1 MSEHSAPALKSA
13 DDPAFTLPASLA
25 ALRLP
30 LCAGGLIVMLL
41 GWWLASGIGSDDLS
55 EAEAAHIGA
64 NFGMSVYLTAAV
76 YCMTIVLGSLFFVL
90 IQHLVRAGWSIVV
103 RRIAEL
109 VMVMVIP
116 MGILFI
122 PVVGSLWTGEGTLY
136 RWDNA
141 AYATDHGLPEKVWDE
156 KIRWL
161 NQEWFTARTVGYFA
175 VWTMLALFF
184 FKNSVRQDQTGEKAI
199 TDKMQ
204 YWSGPAVMLFSAT
217 TTFAAFDWVMSLAP
231 MWFSTMFGVYL
242 FAGSILGAHC
252 LLAVASY
259 VLQKTGALRD
269 EVTVEHYHDLG
280 KLIFGFVFFWT
291 YISFSQY
298 LLIWYGNI
306 PEETEWFYI
315 RQVGTWGGVALVL
328 IFFHWMLPFA
338 GTMSRH
344 VRRKPVL
351 VCAWGAYLLVMHYVD
366 VYFMIMPSVEEGSAG
381 GTVGVVAS
389 ILCVVGMVS
398 LLTGL
403 VLVLAQ
409 QNKVVAVRDP
419 RLGESIAFE
428 NI

>member
-1 MSEHSAPALKSA
+1 MSEHSAPAPKSV
-13 DDPAFTLPASLA
+13 DDPAFMLPASLA
-25 ALRLP
+25 ALRIP
-30 LCAGGLIVMLL
+30 LCVGGLIVMLL
-41 GWWLASGIGSDDLS
+41 GWYLANDIGSD
-55 EAEAAHIGA
+55 GG

-76 YCMTIVLGSLFFVL
+76 YCMTIVLGCLFFVL

-122 PVVGSLWTGEGTLY
+122 PIIASLWTGDGILY
-136 RWDNA
+136 RWDDAGYA
-141 AYATDHGLPEKVWDE
+141 AEHGLPQAVWAEKL
-156 KIRWL
+156 RWL
-161 NQEWFTARTVGYFA
+161 NQEWFTVRTIGYFA

-252 LLAVASY
+252 LLAVVSY
-259 VLQKTGALRD
+259 VLQKKGAMRD

-306 PEETEWFYI
+306 PEETEWFYV
-315 RQVGTWGGVALVL
+315 RQLGTWGGVALVL

-344 VRRKPVL
+344 VRRKPGL
-351 VCAWGAYLLVMHYVD
+351 VCAWGAYLLVMHYLD
-366 VYFMIMPSVEEGSAG
+366 VYFMIMPSAEQGNAG
-381 GTVGVVAS
+381 GTMGVVAS
-389 ILCVVGMVS
+389 VLCVVGMVS

-403 VLVLAQ
+403 CLGLAQ

>member
-1 MSEHSAPALKSA
+1 MSEHNAPAPKSS
-13 DDPAFTLPASLA
+13 DDPAFMLPASLA
-25 ALRLP
+25 VLRLP
-30 LCAGGLIVMLL
+30 LCVGGFILMSL
-41 GWWLASGIGSDDLS
+41 GWYLASGVG
-55 EAEAAHIGA
+55 EHGQ
-64 NFGMSVYLTAAV
+64 NFGMAVYLTASV
-76 YCMTIVLGSLFFVL
+76 YCMTIILGCLFFVM

-109 VMVMVIP
+109 AMLMVIP

-122 PVVGSLWTGEGTLY
+122 PILTSLWMGEGTLY
-136 RWDNA
+136 RWDNPE
-141 AYATDHGLPEKVWDE
+141 YGPEHGLPTNVWQEKL
-156 KIRWL
+156 RWL
-161 NQEWFTARTVGYFA
+161 NEGWFTVRTIGYFA
-175 VWTMLALFF
+175 VWISLALFF
-184 FKNSVRQDQTGEKAI
+184 FKNSVRQDQTGDKAI

-204 YWSGPAVMLFSAT
+204 YWSGPAVMLFSLT

-231 MWFSTMFGVYL
+231 LWFSTMFGVYL
-242 FAGSILGAHC
+242 FAGSILSAHC

-259 VLQKTGALRD
+259 VLQKQGAMRD

-306 PEETEWFYI
+306 PEETEWFYV
-315 RQVGTWGGVALVL
+315 RQIGNWGSVALVL

-344 VRRKPVL
+344 VRRKPGL
-351 VCAWGAYLLVMHYVD
+351 VCAWGAYLLIMHYVD
-366 VYFMIMPSVEEGSAG
+366 VYFMIMPSVEEGNAG
-381 GTVGVVAS
+381 GTMGVATSVM
-389 ILCVVGMVS
+389 CVVGMAGMLS
-398 LLTGL
+398 GL
-403 VLVLAQ
+403 CLILAQ
-409 QNKVVAVRDP
+409 QNKVVAVHDP

>member
-1 MSEHSAPALKSA
+1 
-13 DDPAFTLPASLA
+13 
-25 ALRLP
+25 
-30 LCAGGLIVMLL
+30 MLL
-41 GWWLASGIGSDDLS
+41 GWWLASGVGSDDLS
-55 EAEAAHIGA
+55 EVEAAHIGA

-122 PVVGSLWTGEGTLY
+122 PIIGSLWMGDGTLY

-141 AYATDHGLPEKVWDE
+141 QYAAEHGFPEAVWTE

-204 YWSGPAVMLFSAT
+204 YWSGPAVMLFAAT

-259 VLQKTGALRD
+259 VLQ
-269 EVTVEHYHDLG
+269 
-280 KLIFGFVFFWT
+280 
-291 YISFSQY
+291 
-298 LLIWYGNI
+298 
-306 PEETEWFYI
+306 
-315 RQVGTWGGVALVL
+315 
-328 IFFHWMLPFA
+328 
-338 GTMSRH
+338 
-344 VRRKPVL
+344 
-351 VCAWGAYLLVMHYVD
+351 
-366 VYFMIMPSVEEGSAG
+366 
-381 GTVGVVAS
+381 
-389 ILCVVGMVS
+389 
-398 LLTGL
+398 
-403 VLVLAQ
+403 
-409 QNKVVAVRDP
+409 
-419 RLGESIAFE
+419 
-428 NI
+428 

>member
-1 MSEHSAPALKSA
+1 MSEHSSPAPKSA

-30 LCAGGLIVMLL
+30 LCGGGLGVMLL
-41 GWWLASGIGSDDLS
+41 GWWLARGVGEYGD
-55 EAEAAHIGA
+55 
-64 NFGMSVYLTAAV
+64 NFAMSVYLTAAV
-76 YCMTIVLGSLFFVL
+76 YCTTIVLGSLFFVI

-109 VMVMVIP
+109 AMVMIIP
-116 MGILFI
+116 MAILFI
-122 PVVGSLWTGEGTLY
+122 PVVGSLWMGEGILY
-136 RWDNA
+136 KWDNPGYGA
-141 AYATDHGLPEKVWDE
+141 EHGIPEEVWTE
-156 KIRWL
+156 KLRWL
-161 NQEWFTARTVGYFA
+161 DEGWFAARTVGYFT
-175 VWTMLALFF
+175 VWTLLALFF
-184 FKNSVRQDQTGEKAI
+184 FKNSVRQDQTGDKAI

-204 YWSGPAVMLFSAT
+204 YWSGPAVMLFAGT

-252 LLAVASY
+252 LLAVASF
-259 VLQKTGALRD
+259 VLQKTGAMRD

-306 PEETEWFYI
+306 PEETEWFYV
-315 RQVGTWGGVALVL
+315 RQLGTWGGVALVL
-328 IFFHWMLPFA
+328 IFLHWMLPFA

-344 VRRKPVL
+344 VRRKPAL
-351 VCAWGAYLLVMHYVD
+351 VCGWAVYLLIMHYVD
-366 VYFMIMPSVEEGSAG
+366 VYFMIMPAAAEGAAG
-381 GTVGVVAS
+381 GVNGVIAS

-403 VLVLAQ
+403 ALGLARQ
-409 QNKVVAVRDP
+409 TKVVAVQDP

>member
-1 MSEHSAPALKSA
+1 MSEHNAPAPKSA
-13 DDPAFTLPASLA
+13 DDPAFVLPASLA

-30 LCAGGLIVMLL
+30 LCVVGFILMLAG
-41 GWWLASGIGSDDLS
+41 WLVASKIGEFGD
-55 EAEAAHIGA
+55 
-64 NFGMSVYLTAAV
+64 NFGMAVYLTAAV
-76 YCMTIVLGSLFFVL
+76 YCITIVLGCLFFVL

-109 VMVMVIP
+109 VMVMIIP
-116 MGILFI
+116 MAILFV
-122 PVVGSLWTGEGTLY
+122 PVIASLWSGEGTLY
-136 RWDNA
+136 RWDRGLE
-141 AYATDHGLPEKVWDE
+141 YGVEHGLPKEVWSEKL
-156 KIRWL
+156 RWL
-161 NQEWFTARTVGYFA
+161 NQEWFTVRTVGYFA
-175 VWTMLALFF
+175 VWIGLALFF
-184 FKNSVRQDQTGEKAI
+184 FKNSVLQDKTGDKAI

-204 YWSGPAVMLFSAT
+204 YWSGPAVMLFSLT

-252 LLAVASY
+252 LLAVSSY
-259 VLQKTGALRD
+259 VLQKKGAMRD

-306 PEETEWFYI
+306 PEETEWFYV
-315 RQVGTWGGVALVL
+315 RQIGSWGTVALVL

-344 VRRKPVL
+344 VRRKPGL

-366 VYFMIMPSVEEGSAG
+366 VYFMIMPSVEGESPG
-381 GTVGVVAS
+381 GVMGVVAS
-389 ILCVVGMVS
+389 IMCVVGMAA
-398 LLTGL
+398 LLSGL
-403 VLVLAQ
+403 CLILAQ
-409 QNKVVAVRDP
+409 QNKVVAVHDP
-419 RLGESIAFE
+419 RLRESIAFE
-428 NI
+428 NF